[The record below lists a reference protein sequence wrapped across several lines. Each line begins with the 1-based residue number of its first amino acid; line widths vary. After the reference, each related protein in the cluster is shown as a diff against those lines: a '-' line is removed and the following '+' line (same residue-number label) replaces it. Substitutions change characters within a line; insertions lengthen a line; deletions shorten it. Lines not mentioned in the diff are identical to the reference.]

1 MSYELTTNTIWV
13 LTCTSL
19 VFLMQAGF
27 CCLESGLSR
36 SKNSINVATKNVV
49 DFFIGALIFWLFGY
63 GLMFG
68 SSFYGLIGTSHFVFE
83 DSSPEH
89 WPTVVF
95 LFQLV
100 FCSTA
105 MTISSGAVA
114 ERMRFRAYIFL
125 ACGIGAI
132 AYPIFGHW
140 AWAKYASG
148 DPAGWLG
155 KLGFID
161 FAGSTVVH
169 SVGAWSA
176 LAAVLILGPRL
187 ARFSDN
193 SNPTRFSA
201 SNLPLAALGFL
212 LLWFGWFGFNGG
224 STLALNGNV
233 PSIILNTILAGIA
246 GGLSALTWELVT
258 SRQISV
264 EKIFNGS
271 LAGLVAI
278 TASCNAVSYPSAILI
293 GIIAGA
299 VMLASLYLLEKR
311 FKVDDVV
318 GAIPVHGFAGVW
330 GTLAV
335 AIFADTA
342 VFQNG
347 VSRIQQLGIQATG
360 VVVCFVW
367 SFGCIWILMSLLNR
381 FMPIRVSA
389 EEEKIGLNVAEHGA
403 STELHSL
410 LETMIAHEK
419 GNNASRAAVDNFTEA
434 GIVGHQY
441 NRVLDAQEMLLSNVK
456 DRELRYRSI
465 MDNVMDA
472 IITINP
478 EGKIEEFNLG
488 AEHLFGYLNHE
499 VIGNNVN
506 LLIPPLHQKIQYE
519 HSEGELNPQL
529 MRAIGARQEIVA
541 QRKDGSTFPAEL
553 AVSSVVLADREIFTG
568 IIQDISERK
577 EYERSLN
584 EARKRAEAANEAKS
598 EFLANMSH
606 EIRTP
611 MTAILGFTDIL
622 LGQLKNK
629 EDIEF
634 AKIVKQNGEYLIV
647 VINDILDLSK
657 IEARKMKLE
666 HVPINVQEFVSDL
679 AALMQVKADS
689 SGLKFRI
696 TFENP
701 IPETIISD
709 PTRLRQILIN
719 LLGNAIKFTETGS
732 VELRIKTIQP
742 ESTSA
747 QLQFE
752 VIDTGIGISENAL
765 AQIYQPFT
773 QADSSTT
780 RKYGGTG
787 LGLAITKRLV
797 EMLGGRIQVTS
808 VPGEGSTFT
817 ISARTGSLEGIRLLQ
832 LNANSIRNISSEIN
846 QEKTLKTNN
855 TVSSGRVLIVEDGL
869 DNQRLISFL
878 LKKEGMQ
885 VDLAD
890 NGQIGYDQAM
900 AALET
905 EQPYD
910 FILMD
915 MQMPVMDGY
924 TATRKL
930 RDAGYTG
937 PIIALTAH
945 AMKNDM
951 DKCLEAGCNAY
962 ATKPVDK
969 RKLMETLA
977 RLAEPKNPLTVSPLT
992 VSTDTNAH

>member
-1 MSYELTTNTIWV
+1 MSSELITNTIWV
-13 LTCTSL
+13 LTCTC
-19 VFLMQAGF
+19 QAGF

-49 DFFIGALIFWLFGY
+49 DFFIGAFIFWLFGY

-68 SSFYGLIGTSHFVFE
+68 SSFQGLIGTSHFAFE

-187 ARFSDN
+187 GRFSGN
-193 SNPTRFSA
+193 STPTRFSA

-224 STLALNGNV
+224 STLALNGEV
-233 PSIILNTILAGIA
+233 PSIVLNTILAGIA
-246 GGLSALTWELVT
+246 GGLSALSWELIT

-299 VMLASLYLLEKR
+299 VMLASLHLLEKR

-318 GAIPVHGFAGVW
+318 GAIPVHGFAGAW

-335 AIFADTA
+335 ALFADTA

-347 VSRIQQLGIQATG
+347 VSRFQQLGIQAAG
-360 VVVCFVW
+360 VAICFVW
-367 SFGCIWILMSLLNR
+367 SFGCIWILMSVLNR

-389 EEEKIGLNVAEHGA
+389 EDEIIGLNVAEHGA

-410 LETMIAHEK
+410 LETMMAHEK
-419 GNNASRAAVDNFTEA
+419 GNNASRAAVDDFTEA

-441 NRVLDAQEMLLSNVK
+441 NRVLDAQEILLSDVK

-488 AEHLFGYLNHE
+488 AERLFGYHNHE
-499 VIGNNVN
+499 VIGNNVS
-506 LLIPPLHQKIQYE
+506 LLIAPLHQNVPFDF
-519 HSEGELNPQL
+519 SEGELNPQL
-529 MRAIGARQEIVA
+529 MRAIGTRQEIVA

-553 AVSSVVLADREIFTG
+553 AVSSVVLADRKIFTG
-568 IIQDISERK
+568 IIQNISERK

-584 EARKRAEAANEAKS
+584 EARKRAETANEAKS

-622 LGQLKNK
+622 LSQLKNK
-629 EDIEF
+629 DDLEF

-679 AALMQVKADS
+679 AALMQVKAVS
-689 SGLKFRI
+689 SGLNFRI

-701 IPETIISD
+701 IPETITTD

-719 LLGNAIKFTETGS
+719 LLGNAIKFTDSGS
-732 VELRIKTIQP
+732 VELRIKTIHP
-742 ESTSA
+742 ENASA
-747 QLQFE
+747 FLQFS
-752 VIDTGIGISENAL
+752 VIDTGIGIAEDAL

-773 QADSSTT
+773 QADNSTT

-797 EMLGGRIQVTS
+797 AMLGGTIQVTS
-808 VPGEGSTFT
+808 ARGVGTTFT
-817 ISARTGSLEGIRLLQ
+817 FTVSPGALEGIPLLQ
-832 LNANSIRNISSEIN
+832 LDANAIQKVSPEINPEITFISNRNIASS
-846 QEKTLKTNN
+846 
-855 TVSSGRVLIVEDGL
+855 RVLIVEDGL

-878 LKKEGMQ
+878 LKKEGLQ
-885 VDLAD
+885 TDLAE
-890 NGQIGYDQAM
+890 NGQIGYERAM
-900 AALET
+900 AALASGH
-905 EQPYD
+905 PYD

-951 DKCLEAGCNAY
+951 DKCLAAGCNAY
-962 ATKPVDK
+962 AAKPVDK
-969 RKLMETLA
+969 KMLMETIA
-977 RLAEPKNPLTVSPLT
+977 RLAEPEHHPAVATETHV
-992 VSTDTNAH
+992 

>member
-27 CCLESGLSR
+27 CCFESGLCR
-36 SKNSINVATKNVV
+36 SKNSINVAIKNVV
-49 DFFIGALIFWLFGY
+49 DFFIGAFLFWLFGY

-68 SSFYGLIGTSHFVFE
+68 NSFHGLIGTSFFAFE
-83 DSSPEH
+83 DFSPSH
-89 WPTVVF
+89 WVTVVF

-100 FCSTA
+100 FCSAA

-114 ERMRFRAYIFL
+114 ERMRFRSYIFL
-125 ACGIGAI
+125 AVGIGAV
-132 AYPIFGHW
+132 AYPVFGHW
-140 AWAKYASG
+140 AWAKHVSG
-148 DPAGWLG
+148 DPSGWLG

-169 SVGAWSA
+169 SVGAWAA
-176 LAAVLILGPRL
+176 LAAVLILGPRTG
-187 ARFSDN
+187 RFSN
-193 SNPTRFSA
+193 NARQMLFTP

-224 STLALNGNV
+224 STLALNGYV

-246 GGLSALTWELVT
+246 GGLFALTWELIA
-258 SRQISV
+258 SKQISV
-264 EKIFNGS
+264 VKIFNGS

-293 GIIAGA
+293 GAIAGA
-299 VMLASLYLLEKR
+299 VMLASLHLLEHR

-318 GAIPVHGFAGVW
+318 GAIPVHGFAGAW

-335 AIFADTA
+335 ALFADA
-342 VFQNG
+342 DFFQNG
-347 VSRIQQLGIQATG
+347 VSRTQQLGIQALG
-360 VVVCFVW
+360 VAVCFIW
-367 SFGCIWILMSLLNR
+367 TFGFIWIFLSLINR
-381 FMPIRVSA
+381 YMPIRVSE

-403 STELHSL
+403 PTELHSL
-410 LETMIAHEK
+410 LETMVAHEK
-419 GNNASRAAVDNFTEA
+419 GENTLRADDDQFTEA

-441 NRVLDAQEMLLSNVK
+441 NRVLDAQEVLLSDAK

-472 IITINP
+472 IITINS
-478 EGKIEEFNLG
+478 EGVIEEFNLG

-499 VIGNNVN
+499 VTGNNIN
-506 LLIPPLHQKIQYE
+506 LLIPPPHQNVQYE
-519 HSEGELNPQL
+519 YSEGELNPQL

-584 EARKRAEAANEAKS
+584 EARKRAEAASEAKS

-622 LGQLKNK
+622 LGNLQNK
-629 EDIEF
+629 EDIES
-634 AKIVKQNGEYLIV
+634 ANIVKRNGEYLIG

-657 IEARKMKLE
+657 IEARKIQLE
-666 HVPINVQEFVSDL
+666 QVRINTSEIICDIAS
-679 AALMQVKADS
+679 LMQVKADS
-689 SGLKFRI
+689 KALKI
-696 TFENP
+696 VISFENP
-701 IPETIISD
+701 IPETIMTD

-719 LLGNAIKFTETGS
+719 LLGNAIKFTETGYI
-732 VELRIKTIQP
+732 ELRIKT
-742 ESTSA
+742 TNSA
-747 QLQFE
+747 NGAPQLRFK
-752 VIDTGIGISENAL
+752 VIDTGIGISKTAL

-773 QADSSTT
+773 QADNSTT

-787 LGLAITKRLV
+787 LGLAISKRLV
-797 EMLGGRIQVTS
+797 EMLGGKIQVTS
-808 VPGEGSTFT
+808 TIGEGSTFT
-817 ISARTGSLEGIRLLQ
+817 ISINTGPLEGVRLLQ
-832 LNANSIRNISSEIN
+832 LDEDSIKKATTETKNEKSLKLSSRISS
-846 QEKTLKTNN
+846 
-855 TVSSGRVLIVEDGL
+855 SRVLIVEDGL

-885 VDLAD
+885 VELAD
-890 NGQIGYDQAM
+890 NGKIGFERTM
-900 AALET
+900 AALESG
-905 EQPYD
+905 QPYD
-910 FILMD
+910 FVLMD

-951 DKCLEAGCNAY
+951 KKCLEAGCNSY

-969 RKLMETLA
+969 GKLLETIA
-977 RLAEPKNPLTVSPLT
+977 QLAEAENDKLQST
-992 VSTDTNAH
+992 VST